1 MDKLIKF
8 INSFVNYSEVIQT
21 KNKLILKFDYF
32 DKVNE
37 VITYENIK
45 SLVETYPNTIKL
57 FIKFN
62 NIDEVDLVDYI
73 DDKSDFNDEL
83 NSLEKNKSKF
93 QIIISFIDLINLN
106 NDLKNKDIEI
116 YYNEKFLLEKLNVK
130 DNDYRKIEELFF
142 KKDKNIFLLLDSEA
156 FCYNNNILITNI
168 HRKGLRNE
176 IDIFENL
183 QINDEIKSLDLR
195 NSSCNWIGA
204 TKKLTPNSTFIE
216 LDNDRFLISDKMRKN
231 LLQINCNLV
240 ILFISNYSGIDEGI
254 FKSLINGSKR
264 VEILYDNVEYSDNSY
279 NNLNKIYNWIYK
291 NPLLDKLNI
300 CRNVISALI
309 TAKCQGSRLK
319 TILENSDLLV
329 KSLKDNYEVYSSENI
344 SKYFKEKNKLKKD
357 IQNEI
362 KSINN
367 QLDNLIK
374 MLITNM
380 TSLIGISI
388 AGVVGYIAK
397 GEFFSVKF
405 LSVLYLVQLDINILL
420 NFPIILIRFKEAN
433 KAFKL
438 KADEYGDLYFSDKI
452 LAECNNKK
460 NFDSKILSIYIGIS
474 IAIIII
480 IHFAIIKLLI
490 NKDFANW
497 VISIFNN

>member
-1 MDKLIKF
+1 M
-8 INSFVNYSEVIQT
+8 
-21 KNKLILKFDYF
+21 
-32 DKVNE
+32 
-37 VITYENIK
+37 
-45 SLVETYPNTIKL
+45 
-57 FIKFN
+57 
-62 NIDEVDLVDYI
+62 
-73 DDKSDFNDEL
+73 
-83 NSLEKNKSKF
+83 
-93 QIIISFIDLINLN
+93 
-106 NDLKNKDIEI
+106 
-116 YYNEKFLLEKLNVK
+116 
-130 DNDYRKIEELFF
+130 
-142 KKDKNIFLLLDSEA
+142 
-156 FCYNNNILITNI
+156 
-168 HRKGLRNE
+168 
-176 IDIFENL
+176 
-183 QINDEIKSLDLR
+183 
-195 NSSCNWIGA
+195 
-204 TKKLTPNSTFIE
+204 
-216 LDNDRFLISDKMRKN
+216 
-231 LLQINCNLV
+231 QINCNLV

-264 VEILYDNVEYSDNSY
+264 VEILYDDVEYSNNSY

-357 IQNEI
+357 LQNEI
-362 KSINN
+362 KSIND

-420 NFPIILIRFKEAN
+420 NFPIIVIRFKEAN
-433 KAFKL
+433 RAFKS
-438 KADEYGDLYFSDKI
+438 KSDEYGELYFSDKI
-452 LAECNNKK
+452 LAEYNNKK
-460 NFDSKILSIYIGIS
+460 NFDSRILIIYIIIS
-474 IAIIII
+474 IIIIII
-480 IHFAIIKLLI
+480 IHVVIIKLLI
-490 NKDFANW
+490 DKDFTNW